1 MKRFLAL
8 LTAFAVIF
16 AFAACNKEEKNDAT
30 TTGPAVETLPR
41 DAFDNWDEP
50 APDEETAEP
59 ESEVVTDVVEVTNA
73 SGEKVTNAEG
83 EAETEVVTE
92 IVTKPTTAKPKDEGP
107 SSWSTAEILDYSN
120 KALDK
125 VKSAKA
131 GYTKHAVMN
140 INGDVSGV
148 PDVLKKVFQKDE
160 TTSMAKGSDNTN
172 DFPAAGYS
180 WSTKLRPEDVASAKI
195 KVTGTTYDILIE
207 LGTEKNPGKGTASSY
222 GRAVSVIDAA
232 EAANIVPFGINS
244 VDMLYHDGYIYLQV
258 DSKTGRVTFAEFS
271 AAADASANLAV
282 IGDVKADSITSTET
296 FTNFIW

>member
-1 MKRFLAL
+1 MKKFIAL
-8 LTAFAVIF
+8 LSTLAVLF
-16 AFAACNKEEKNDAT
+16 AFAACNKKADNEAT
-30 TTGPAVETLPR
+30 TSVDPSTIS
-41 DAFDNWDEP
+41 FDDWDEP
-50 APDEETAEP
+50 AEDEETAEP
-59 ESEVVTDVVEVTNA
+59 ESEVVSDVVEVTDA
-73 SGEKVTNAEG
+73 DGEMITNADG

-148 PDVLKKVFQKDE
+148 TDALKKLFQKDE
-160 TTSMAKGSDNTN
+160 TTSMSKGSDNTN

-180 WSTKLRPEDVASAKI
+180 WSTKLRPEDIASAKI
-195 KVTGTTYDILIE
+195 KVEGSSYHIRID

-232 EAANIVPFGINS
+232 EAANILPFGINS
-244 VDMLYHDGYIYLQV
+244 VDMTYHDGYIYIIV

-271 AAADASANLAV
+271 AAADAKADLAV
-282 IGDVKADSITSTET
+282 IGVVQADSITSTET